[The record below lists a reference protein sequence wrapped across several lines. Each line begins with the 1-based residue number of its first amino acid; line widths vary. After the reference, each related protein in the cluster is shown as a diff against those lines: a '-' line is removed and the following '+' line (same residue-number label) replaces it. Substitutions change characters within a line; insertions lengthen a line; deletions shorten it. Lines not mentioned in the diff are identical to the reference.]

1 MRGISVS
8 VPVQVISAAL
18 LVNAVK
24 GAAIFGADCV
34 RFLSKAL
41 KILSLRDDK
50 KTAKVSR
57 LDTLDV
63 LHPIMHQSN
72 VFGFSL
78 PWLDIQNIQ
87 WRR

>member
-1 MRGISVS
+1 MRDI
-8 VPVQVISAAL
+8 
-18 LVNAVK
+18 
-24 GAAIFGADCV
+24 
-34 RFLSKAL
+34 L

-63 LHPIMHQSN
+63 LHHIMYQSN

-78 PWLDIQNIQ
+78 PWLDIHNIQ

>member
-1 MRGISVS
+1 MPFEDVNGIKIYYEIHGDGDTMIK
-8 VPVQVISAAL
+8 Q
-18 LVNAVK
+18 
-24 GAAIFGADCV
+24 D
-34 RFLSKAL
+34 AL

-57 LDTLDV
+57 LDTLHV
-63 LHPIMHQSN
+63 LHHIVHQSN